1 MFYFV
6 SHYWLQHRVGSI
18 IDVSEESKVYTIE
31 GSMPDEEGDLYEGEV
46 RPLIYGYL
54 HKLGR
59 NGKWQRRY
67 FETDGESL
75 TYYKSD
81 KRIKVLASLDLCK
94 VRNKMGIVNP
104 SCVVFLQTCCS
115 SLGCCSLTGGHHCH
129 ESRRPAFLHL
139 SYSSC

>member
-1 MFYFV
+1 M
-6 SHYWLQHRVGSI
+6 QHPVGSI
-18 IDVSEESKVYTIE
+18 IDVTEDSKVYNIV
-31 GSMPDEEGDLYEGEV
+31 GSMPDEDGDLYAGQV

-75 TYYKSD
+75 AYYKSD

-94 VRNKMGIVNP
+94 VKTKMGIVK
-104 SCVVFLQTCCS
+104 LY
-115 SLGCCSLTGGHHCH
+115 
-129 ESRRPAFLHL
+129 E
-139 SYSSC
+139 

>member
-1 MFYFV
+1 MLYFV

-94 VRNKMGIVNP
+94 VRNKMGLVNP
-104 SCVVFLQTCCS
+104 SPSDVLLKSWMLF
-115 SLGCCSLTGGHHCH
+115 
-129 ESRRPAFLHL
+129 
-139 SYSSC
+139 SYRWAPLP